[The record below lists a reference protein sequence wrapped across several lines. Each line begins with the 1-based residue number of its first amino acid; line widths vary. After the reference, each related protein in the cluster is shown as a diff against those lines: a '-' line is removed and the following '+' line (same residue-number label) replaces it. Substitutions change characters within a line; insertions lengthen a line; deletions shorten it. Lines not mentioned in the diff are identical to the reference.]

1 MRRGLVW
8 LILVFAC
15 GAPAPDLEQD
25 RAELL
30 RLHDEART
38 AHLEKR
44 ADLMVAS
51 FDDSLRSVARGGV
64 TIASPE
70 ENRTRMQAYFDRSTF
85 QAWDDIEPPYLRISP
100 DGRMAWK
107 IVRKRVR
114 LTAPDSTGRPVAEDV
129 VYAWV
134 EIYEKPQNRWILKAV
149 ASTDRPGTELSP

>member
-1 MRRGLVW
+1 MRRSLVW
-8 LILVFAC
+8 PVLVFAC
-15 GAPAPDLEQD
+15 GGPAPDLEQD

-51 FDDSLRSVARGGV
+51 FDDSLRSVARGEV

-70 ENRTRMQAYFDRSTF
+70 ANRTRMQAYFDRSTF

-134 EIYEKPQNRWILKAV
+134 EIYEKPQDRWILKAV
-149 ASTDRPGTELSP
+149 ASTDRPGP